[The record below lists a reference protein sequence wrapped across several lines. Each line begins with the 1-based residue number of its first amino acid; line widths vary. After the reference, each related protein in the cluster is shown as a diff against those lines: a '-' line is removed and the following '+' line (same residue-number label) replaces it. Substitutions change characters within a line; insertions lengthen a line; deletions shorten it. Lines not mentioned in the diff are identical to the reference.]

1 MTSLNQEHDGEAPFS
16 YHILTRIQ
24 TFSSQSKLSKSVQNY
39 CNLTPPIFGLS
50 KFNPT
55 STTTW
60 CFPTV
65 NFFPM
70 KLLCAFSVLSSEY
83 SKITKIIAFCLENDE
98 LQVLV
103 QDNPSF
109 RDHKGVNIFR
119 DHKGVNIFRDHEG
132 QQICL
137 HSKVQPRP
145 TSPPPLDGSLCSSQ
159 IASSYCTSAK
169 KRR

>member
-1 MTSLNQEHDGEAPFS
+1 MRFLCPVRFEMMLISRLHTARSLSLLTHILQWRNQVLRLEGLFTVPFQCKSCTMTSLNQEHDGKAPFS

-70 KLLCAFSVLSSEY
+70 KLLCAFSVLSREY
-83 SKITKIIAFCLENDE
+83 RKITKIICTL
-98 LQVLV
+98 LGKRWIT
-103 QDNPSF
+103 SF
-109 RDHKGVNIFR
+109 STG
-119 DHKGVNIFRDHEG
+119 
-132 QQICL
+132 
-137 HSKVQPRP
+137 
-145 TSPPPLDGSLCSSQ
+145 
-159 IASSYCTSAK
+159 
-169 KRR
+169 